1 MRAPPLLSPSHPP
14 TDGCSTQVREAR
26 PALPAYFTVPRLRHI
41 ARQCLEALA
50 FVHSLGIIHC
60 DVKPENITI
69 ASYSRATVKII
80 DFGSSCF
87 TSDHLSSYIQSR
99 SYRAPEVILGLP
111 YDGKIDVWSL
121 GCVLA
126 EMHTGYVLLQN
137 DSVQTMLARMIGI
150 LGPVPARMLANGRD
164 VPKFFVGRSSLIYE
178 RVQAQSGGGGGGRS
192 LPPRHAPHDGLEEG
206 EASGSEAPSPR
217 RASCDPEGFEYLLVY
232 PKRTTLARRLHF
244 EALERSSRRARVPPG
259 ALDVDDDDED
269 AHLLLPR
276 GAALLEGCIGRTLL
290 IDPNERP
297 RSVARARAAFGIGAC
312 VFRSRSLVSRTQPA
326 RARRSR
332 TSGFTSPTTPTPRIS
347 NTAYDTWPPP
357 VPSKVEIYRRCGC
370 WRWCLRFQGITF
382 PARRPQR
389 PRSRRSQRS

>member
-1 MRAPPLLSPSHPP
+1 M
-14 TDGCSTQVREAR
+14 REAR
-26 PALPAYFTVPRLRHI
+26 PALPPYFTIPRLRHI

-69 ASYSRATVKII
+69 ASYSRASVKLI

-150 LGPVPARMLANGRD
+150 LGPMPARMLADGRD

-178 RVQAQSGGGGGGRS
+178 RVQAQSGSGGRS
-192 LPPRHAPHDGLEEG
+192 LPRHAPDGFDDG
-206 EASGSEAPSPR
+206 DEAHSPR
-217 RASCDPEGFEYLLVY
+217 RAACDPEGFEYLLVY

-244 EALERSSRRARVPPG
+244 EALEKPSGRRP
-259 ALDVDDDDED
+259 DDED
-269 AHLLLPR
+269 DEDDEDQDAELLLPA
-276 GAALLEGCIGRTLL
+276 GAASLVECVKRTLL

-297 RSVARARAAFGIGAC
+297 SAHDALDDEW
-312 VFRSRSLVSRTQPA
+312 FRPENDPDPA
-326 RARRSR
+326 
-332 TSGFTSPTTPTPRIS
+332 
-347 NTAYDTWPPP
+347 DL
-357 VPSKVEIYRRCGC
+357 EYRV
-370 WRWCLRFQGITF
+370 
-382 PARRPQR
+382 
-389 PRSRRSQRS
+389 

>member
-1 MRAPPLLSPSHPP
+1 M
-14 TDGCSTQVREAR
+14 
-26 PALPAYFTVPRLRHI
+26 
-41 ARQCLEALA
+41 
-50 FVHSLGIIHC
+50 HSLGIIHC

-150 LGPVPARMLANGRD
+150 LGPVPACMLANGRD

-178 RVQAQSGGGGGGRS
+178 RVQAQSGGGGRA
-192 LPPRHAPHDGLEEG
+192 LPRHAPHDGPEEG
-206 EASGSEAPSPR
+206 DASGSEAPSPR

-232 PKRTTLARRLHF
+232 PKRTTLARRLHY
-244 EALERSSRRARVPPG
+244 EALERSSRRARSPPG
-259 ALDVDDDDED
+259 ALDDDDDDDDDDED
-269 AHLLLPR
+269 AHLLLPP
-276 GAALLEGCIGRTLL
+276 GAALLKGCIGRTLL

-297 RSVARARAAFGIGAC
+297 RSVASAR
-312 VFRSRSLVSRTQPA
+312 
-326 RARRSR
+326 
-332 TSGFTSPTTPTPRIS
+332 SP
-347 NTAYDTWPPP
+347 
-357 VPSKVEIYRRCGC
+357 
-370 WRWCLRFQGITF
+370 L
-382 PARRPQR
+382 
-389 PRSRRSQRS
+389 